1 MASNY
6 KELIRRAEEQLKIT
20 DNLLEKIRQKELDSS
35 IRIDENA
42 DFVLTKIS
50 KINAL
55 MEYKEQERQV
65 LEVQIKIHTLIHNIL
80 TSELGRLDLE
90 VEKINYIIGGIEKD
104 V

>member
-20 DNLLEKIRQKELDSS
+20 EDILEKIRLKEQDKLIKINENDS
-35 IRIDENA
+35 I
-42 DFVLTKIS
+42 FTKIS

-55 MEYKEQERQV
+55 MECKEQEKQV
-65 LEVQIKIHTLIHNIL
+65 LEVQVKIYNLIHNIL

-90 VEKINYIIGGIEKD
+90 VDKINDIIGGIEKD

>member
-1 MASNY
+1 MTSNY

-20 DNLLEKIRQKELDSS
+20 DNLLEEIHQKELDSS

-42 DFVLTKIS
+42 DSVLTKIS

-55 MEYKEQERQV
+55 MECKEQERQV
-65 LEVQIKIHTLIHNIL
+65 LEEQIKIHTLIHNIL
-80 TSELGRLDLE
+80 TSELGILDLE
-90 VEKINYIIGGIEKD
+90 VDKINDIIGGIEKD

>member
-6 KELIRRAEEQLKIT
+6 RELIRRAEEQLKNTEDI
-20 DNLLEKIRQKELDSS
+20 LEKIRQKELDDT
-35 IRIDENA
+35 IQIHEN
-42 DFVLTKIS
+42 DSVFTRIS

-55 MEYKEQERQV
+55 IECKEQEKQV
-65 LEVQIKIHTLIHNIL
+65 VEVQVKIYNLIHNIL

-90 VEKINYIIGGIEKD
+90 VDKINDIIGGIEKD